1 MKPVKFTD
9 AQAASIFK
17 DMEALTKPESDKWF
31 RAAFTLVVAIVSVI
45 IALNAD
51 LIVAMVHAP
60 TS

>member
-17 DMEALTKPESDKWF
+17 DMEALTKPADDKWF
-31 RAAFTLVVAIVSVI
+31 RAAFTLVVAIVAVLVARNS
-45 IALNAD
+45 D
-51 LIVAMVHAP
+51 LIIAMVHAP